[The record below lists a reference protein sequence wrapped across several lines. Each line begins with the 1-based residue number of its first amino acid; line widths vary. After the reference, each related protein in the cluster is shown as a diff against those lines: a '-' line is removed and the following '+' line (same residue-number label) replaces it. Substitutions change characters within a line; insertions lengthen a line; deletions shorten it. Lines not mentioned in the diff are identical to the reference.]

1 MNILLIVAAL
11 LIFLIAFMLFR
22 TYHLGKVPAP
32 VSVIEKTDV
41 DEKKVS
47 THLSELIRFKSIS
60 SESAVGFDPQPFLDI
75 HQWIEKTYPLLSGKL
90 EKTVINTCSLLYVWK
105 GSDPDLAPVLFTA
118 HLDVVPVE
126 ESTLPKWKVEP
137 FGGVI
142 REGIVW
148 GRGAIDMKSQATG
161 LLEAMEGLIR
171 SGYTPK
177 RTTYLAFGHDEE
189 IMGFNGAQKIVDHL
203 KSKGVQLAAILDEG
217 GMISVDAL
225 PGVQDPF
232 AMIGVSEKG
241 YLTLKLSATG
251 QPGHSS
257 QPGRQTT
264 IGIVA
269 RAIAL
274 LDDHPFP
281 ARLDYFLPTLE
292 KIGYLLPFTMQ
303 FLIANAWLFKGLL
316 IKNLEKSPTMNAMI
330 RTTHAATIFNAGI
343 KDNVLPASAIAKVNL
358 RLLPGDSIEYV
369 IGYLKKVIND
379 PRVVIEVDETN
390 GGWGASGVSPLDTPA
405 YRSLELVTRQ
415 IFSNVAVAPFVF
427 PAATDSRHY
436 QPVCR
441 NIFKFSPFALTSDE
455 QHGMHGINER
465 IQQKTFTGMIAFYM
479 RMMRVWGD
487 AEF

>member
-1 MNILLIVAAL
+1 MNIVLILAAL
-11 LIFLIAFMLFR
+11 LIFLVAFMLIK
-22 TYHLGKVPAP
+22 TYRISKVPAP
-32 VSVIEKTDV
+32 VSVIEKV
-41 DEKKVS
+41 DIDLKTVS
-47 THLSELIRFKSIS
+47 NHLSELIQFKSIS
-60 SESAVGFDPQPFLDI
+60 TESAVGFDPRPFLDI
-75 HQWIEKTYPLLSGKL
+75 HKWIEKTYPLLSGKL
-90 EKTVINTCSLLYVWK
+90 EKTVVNNCSLLYVWQ
-105 GSDPDLAPVLFTA
+105 GSDPQLAPVLFTA

-126 ESTLPKWKVEP
+126 ESTLPQWKVEP
-137 FGGVI
+137 FSGVI
-142 REGIVW
+142 REGIIW
-148 GRGAIDMKSQATG
+148 GRGAIDMKSQAAG
-161 LLEAMEGLIR
+161 LLEAVEGLIR

-203 KSKGVQLAAILDEG
+203 KSKGVQLAAMLDEG
-217 GMISVDAL
+217 GMISLDAL

-241 YLTLKLSATG
+241 YLTLILSATG

-257 QPGRQTT
+257 QPGRQTAV
-264 IGIVA
+264 GVVA

-281 ARLDYFLPTLE
+281 AKMDFFLPTLE
-292 KIGYLLPFTMQ
+292 KIGYLLPFPMQ
-303 FLIANAWLFKGLL
+303 LLIANAWLFNGVL

-330 RTTHAATIFNAGI
+330 RTTHAATMINGGI
-343 KDNVLPASAIAKVNL
+343 KDNVLPASVTAKVNL
-358 RLLPGDSIEYV
+358 RLLPGDTIESVVAYV
-369 IGYLKKVIND
+369 KKVIDD
-379 PRVVIEVDETN
+379 PRVDVKVDVSN
-390 GGWGASGVSPLDTPA
+390 GGWDASEVSPLDTPA
-405 YRSLELVTRQ
+405 YRSLEMVTRQ
-415 IFSNVAVAPFVF
+415 IFNNVAVAPFIF

-436 QPVCR
+436 QPVCS

-465 IQQKTFTGMIAFYM
+465 IQQKTFVAMIAFYM